1 MGGVSDA
8 SSCVCTFFN
17 AVRLYGGGGACV
29 FLGMPYHEG
38 VAWFWSVFVKRFS
51 KFLRGLTVCSV
62 LGLGGYVHA
71 ADGMGAHFT
80 TEQRAEIVGIVR
92 QALKEDPT
100 ILTDALRS
108 LREQMAQQQ
117 QNTARDAVRQHWAA
131 LRDAPDYAVRGNP
144 KGAVT
149 VVEFLDPRCSYCRAM
164 VPVVERFLVRHKDV
178 RLVERL
184 VPVLGKGS
192 VLDTQAIQA
201 ASLQGKYDVLRQA
214 LMSDTVTPSVERVR
228 QIAQA
233 NGIDADRLV
242 KDMNSPAVITTIRSN
257 LDLAQAIGLDGTPTF
272 VFGTAVIAPGAL
284 NDMQMDT
291 DLEQA
296 RRG

>member
-1 MGGVSDA
+1 M
-8 SSCVCTFFN
+8 
-17 AVRLYGGGGACV
+17 
-29 FLGMPYHEG
+29 
-38 VAWFWSVFVKRFS
+38 KRFS
-51 KFLRGLTVCSV
+51 QFVCGV
-62 LGLGGYVHA
+62 AAFAALGMGWSAQA
-71 ADGMGAHFT
+71 ADTTAAFT
-80 TEQRAEIVGIVR
+80 AEQRAAIVGIVR

-131 LRDAPDYAVRGNP
+131 LTDAPDYEVRGNP
-144 KGAVT
+144 KGTLT

-164 VPVVERFLVRHKDV
+164 IPVVEKFLARHKDV

-192 VLDTQAIQA
+192 VLDTQTIQA
-201 ASLQGKYDVLRQA
+201 AALQGKYEALRQA
-214 LMSDTVTPSVERVR
+214 LMSDTVVPSVERVR

-242 KDMNSPAVITTIRSN
+242 RDMNTPAVIASIRAN

-284 NDMQMDT
+284 SDAQLDA
-291 DLEQA
+291 DLERE

>member
-1 MGGVSDA
+1 M
-8 SSCVCTFFN
+8 
-17 AVRLYGGGGACV
+17 
-29 FLGMPYHEG
+29 
-38 VAWFWSVFVKRFS
+38 KRFS
-51 KFLRGLTVCSV
+51 KFLCGLAVFSALSVGASVCAED
-62 LGLGGYVHA
+62 GGS
-71 ADGMGAHFT
+71 AHFT
-80 TEQRAEIVGIVR
+80 TEQRAEIVSILR
-92 QALKEDPT
+92 QALKDDPT
-100 ILTDALRS
+100 ILTEALRS

-117 QNTARDAVRQHWAA
+117 QNTVRDAVRQHWAS
-131 LRDAPDYAVRGNP
+131 LKDAPDYTVRGNSQ
-144 KGAVT
+144 GSVT

-164 VPVVERFLVRHKDV
+164 IPGVERFLARHKDV

-201 ASLQGKYDVLRQA
+201 ASLQGKYAVLRQA
-214 LMSDTVTPSVERVR
+214 LMNDTAAPSVERVR